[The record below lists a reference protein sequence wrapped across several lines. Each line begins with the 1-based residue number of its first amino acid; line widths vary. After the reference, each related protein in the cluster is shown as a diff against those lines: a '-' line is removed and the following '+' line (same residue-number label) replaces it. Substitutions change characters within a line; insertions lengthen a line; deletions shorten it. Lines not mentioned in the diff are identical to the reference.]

1 MEEETQLVEIKNESS
16 SIVETANNINITNQE
31 DLESAAAFLK
41 EIKNTQKKI
50 KDYWEE
56 PIKNAYETHKKL
68 KAKENEMLE
77 PLQNSEKI
85 IKDKISDYTI
95 TMERLKREE
104 EERIRAEQE
113 QQALEQLKE
122 AERLKAEGNEVEAQ
136 IAEENAVAMSQI
148 DIKVDSK
155 VEKVAGLSFRKDY
168 EIVVTDPYKVPAY
181 INGTE
186 IRKIDLA
193 QIKRFVKMTNNGVQ
207 IPGIKVNETQITV
220 SR

>member
-1 MEEETQLVEIKNESS
+1 MEEENQLVEIKNESS
-16 SIVETANNINITNQE
+16 SIIETANSMNITNQE
-31 DLESAAAFLK
+31 DLEYAAGFLK
-41 EIKNTQKKI
+41 NIKSTQKKI

-56 PIKNAYETHKKL
+56 PIKVADLAHKKL
-68 KAKENEMLE
+68 TSKRAEMLE

-113 QQALEQLKE
+113 QQALEQLQE

-168 EIVVTDPYKVPAY
+168 EIIVADATKVPAY

-207 IPGIKVNETQITV
+207 IPRN
-220 SR
+220 

>member
-1 MEEETQLVEIKNESS
+1 MEEENQLVEIKNESS
-16 SIVETANNINITNQE
+16 SIVETANNMNITNQE
-31 DLESAAAFLK
+31 DLEYAAGFLK
-41 EIKNTQKKI
+41 DIKSTQKKI
-50 KDYWEE
+50 KEYWEE
-56 PIKNAYETHKKL
+56 PIKRAYEAHKAL
-68 KAKENEMLE
+68 KSKANEMLE

-85 IKDKISDYTI
+85 IKEKISDYTI

-113 QQALEQLKE
+113 QQALEQLQE

-155 VEKVAGLSFRKDY
+155 IEKVVGLSFRKDY
-168 EIVVTDPYKVPAY
+168 EIVVTDASKVPAY

-207 IPGIKVNETQITV
+207 IPRNK
-220 SR
+220 SK